1 MHCAAEGGEEEGSFR
16 MGTWNEINLFLLF
29 APTAAALVA
38 TEIEQSDKMEK
49 EEGGSLQTHTWREG
63 GGGEGAIGA

>member
-29 APTAAALVA
+29 CPYTAAALVA

-63 GGGEGAIGA
+63 GGGAIGA